1 MAYLYRHI
9 RQDKNQPFYI
19 GIGSDNNY
27 ARANDIKP
35 KRRNSIWN
43 SIFKKTE
50 IEIEIVLDNLT
61 WQEAC
66 KKEIEFIKLYGR
78 LDLST
83 GILSN
88 LTNGGDGTLGFSL
101 TEERKKILSLRFSG
115 QGNPMYGKKMSQES
129 IEKASLKKRGKSSW
143 NKGLKNIYSDECLK
157 KMSLSKKGTLAWNKG
172 LKNVNGKGQAK
183 LVLDLNSGVYFESA
197 KEASIAIEMKHSTL
211 KSKLNGSN
219 KNNTSL
225 IYV

>member
-9 RQDKNQPFYI
+9 RKDKNQPFYI

-27 ARANDIKP
+27 ARANDKKP

-50 IEIEIVLDNLT
+50 IEVEIVLDNLT

-78 LDLST
+78 LDLYT

-88 LTNGGDGTLGFSL
+88 LTNGGDGTLGFAF
-101 TEERKKILSLRFSG
+101 TEERKKNLSLRFSG
-115 QGNPMYGKKMSQES
+115 EGNPMYGKKISQES
-129 IEKASLKKRGKSSW
+129 IEKASLKKRGKTSW
-143 NKGLKNIYSDECLK
+143 NKGLKNIYSDETLK
-157 KMSLSKKGTLAWNKG
+157 KMSLSKKGSLAWNKG

-197 KEASIAIEMKHSTL
+197 KEASISIGMKHSTL
-211 KSKLNGSN
+211 KSKLNGSH

>member
-35 KRRNSIWN
+35 KIRNSIWN